1 MRVVRAS
8 RIRNPFIEQS
18 CTVITL
24 RTSLVVLVVEKAC
37 PFHPGRSAQ
46 HTEYLV

>member
-24 RTSLVVLVVEKAC
+24 RTSLVVLVVPLPTLEEA
-37 PFHPGRSAQ
+37 PSTRSIWYD
-46 HTEYLV
+46 E